1 MKYELWKM
9 WERRLD
15 LLSRFKMIFWIFQG
29 MRKSSE
35 NRCTVMKRMKIHI
48 SGSAWNGGEPEK
60 VAEYTDAGIAA
71 LDGITAADEEHKS
84 FLRELLMSLVE
95 REK

>member
-1 MKYELWKM
+1 MGFNCAQEKAKFDREWQ
-9 WERRLD
+9 RL
-15 LLSRFKMIFWIFQG
+15 
-29 MRKSSE
+29 RK
-35 NRCTVMKRMKIHI
+35 
-48 SGSAWNGGEPEK
+48 
-60 VAEYTDAGIAA
+60 EYTDAGIAA

>member
-1 MKYELWKM
+1 MKNPHIRFCMEW
-9 WERRLD
+9 RR
-15 LLSRFKMIFWIFQG
+15 
-29 MRKSSE
+29 
-35 NRCTVMKRMKIHI
+35 
-48 SGSAWNGGEPEK
+48 
-60 VAEYTDAGIAA
+60 AGKKWQNIQIPVFFA

>member
-1 MKYELWKM
+1 MGFNCAQEKAKFDREWL
-9 WERRLD
+9 RL
-15 LLSRFKMIFWIFQG
+15 
-29 MRKSSE
+29 RK
-35 NRCTVMKRMKIHI
+35 
-48 SGSAWNGGEPEK
+48 
-60 VAEYTDAGIAA
+60 EYTDAGIAA